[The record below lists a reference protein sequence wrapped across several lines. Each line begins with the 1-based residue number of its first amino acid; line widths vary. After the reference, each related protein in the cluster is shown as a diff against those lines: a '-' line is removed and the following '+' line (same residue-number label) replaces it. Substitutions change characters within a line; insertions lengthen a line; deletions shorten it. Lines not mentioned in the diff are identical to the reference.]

1 MVRERLRNDSV
12 VNAAVFD
19 APRMA
24 KKRHIDDNRDD
35 VHVDGE
41 TVPGPVEVV
50 VVVGGIV
57 VGIVVRTVVAV
68 VAISSLGHAMC
79 VESLIS

>member
-1 MVRERLRNDSV
+1 
-12 VNAAVFD
+12 
-19 APRMA
+19 
-24 KKRHIDDNRDD
+24 
-35 VHVDGE
+35 
-41 TVPGPVEVV
+41 VEVV